1 MNRIVA
7 RSILLLVILTILVI
21 IVLLYKGRSPFG
33 KNESSFATV
42 PQKEITKIEL
52 SDGDKKLSLIRVGEK
67 WMVNGNQEARKSGIL
82 LMTGILT
89 GMKIKSPVSPELF
102 KTEIIEKGI
111 KPVKVKVF
119 ENNKLLKSFFVFKTG
134 SNKYGNIMKIQERA
148 KPFIVFVPGFEGD
161 IGSTFNV
168 NELFWK
174 PFTIFN
180 LLPSEI
186 SSIALENINDPSAS
200 FRITDINNNCI
211 LSASGQNLTGWD
223 SARVKRYISYFT
235 WIPFENW
242 AFDISGTDKKNIES
256 AKPVFRINVKKTD
269 GKEITL
275 TLWERYSGEEGTK
288 DSDRMWAKTNERDDL
303 FIIRFFDIDPILKKR
318 SYFFPE

>member
-7 RSILLLVILTILVI
+7 RNILLSVILIVSVIL
-21 IVLLYKGRSPFG
+21 VLLYKARSPFG
-33 KNESSFATV
+33 KNESSFAAE
-42 PQKEITKIEL
+42 PKIEITGIEFSEGNNKVIL
-52 SDGDKKLSLIRVGEK
+52 TREGEK
-67 WMVNGNQEARKSGIL
+67 WMVNGISEARKSGIML
-82 LMTGILT
+82 ITGILT

-111 KPVKVKVF
+111 APVKVKVF
-119 ENNKLLKSFFVFKTG
+119 ENNRLLKSFYVFKTA
-134 SNKYGNIMKIQERA
+134 SNKYGNIMKIRERA

-161 IGSTFNV
+161 IGSAFIV
-168 NELFWK
+168 NELFWQ
-174 PFTIFN
+174 PFTVFN

-186 SSIALENINDPSAS
+186 SSVTLENVTDPPSS
-200 FRITDINNNCI
+200 FRITSINDAYI
-211 LSASGQNLTGWD
+211 FSASGNNLTGWD

-242 AFDISGTDKKNIES
+242 AFDISETDRKKIES
-256 AKPVFRINVKKTD
+256 ENPVFRIKVTKTD
-269 GKEITL
+269 GKETTL
-275 TLWERYSGEEGTK
+275 TLWERHSGEEGTK
-288 DSDRMWAKTNERDDL
+288 DSDRMWAKTNEKDEL